1 MVQYA
6 DNHGDNQISKV
17 LCLSPNEDSAFASL
31 MYMIAGGE
39 IDTSNLPPNQREALL
54 DMYAKV
60 YRGGHRI
67 DGD

>member
-6 DNHGDNQISKV
+6 DSHGNERISRV
-17 LCLSPNEDSAFASL
+17 LCLSRNEDSAFASL

-39 IDTSNLPPNQREALL
+39 IDTATLPPNQRETLL